1 MMMTMGWFWSPALRQ
16 ALPKL
21 PASESGSSQLSPSV
35 AIDVCGFVGQE
46 CRGTSLTLQGVEG

>member
-1 MMMTMGWFWSPALRQ
+1 MTMTMGWFWSPALRQ

-35 AIDVCGFVGQE
+35 AIDV
-46 CRGTSLTLQGVEG
+46 